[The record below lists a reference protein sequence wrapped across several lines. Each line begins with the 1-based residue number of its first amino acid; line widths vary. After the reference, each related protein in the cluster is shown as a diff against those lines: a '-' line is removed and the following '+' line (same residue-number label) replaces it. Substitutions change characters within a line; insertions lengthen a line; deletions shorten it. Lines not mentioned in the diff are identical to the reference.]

1 MVRRAACVVTPAD
14 ISAAPSG
21 GTGPAGDFVAAPVR
35 RRRRDGAVRR
45 EAVLDAGLA
54 VFSTRGLHGASLDRI
69 AERAGL
75 SKANLLYYFSS
86 KEALYVAVLRRV
98 LDVWLDPLQ
107 ALDARREPAEALG
120 AYIRAKVTLSRDAPQ
135 ASRLFCLE
143 IVRGAP
149 LLRAELEGD
158 VRALVDAKAAVLSG
172 WIAQGRIAPHDPHHL
187 IFSIWAITQ
196 HYADFA
202 VQVNAITGRDLS
214 DADFFERTVA
224 STQRLILASL
234 GLP

>member
-1 MVRRAACVVTPAD
+1 MADGVVATPA
-14 ISAAPSG
+14 
-21 GTGPAGDFVAAPVR
+21 R

-45 EAVLDAGLA
+45 GAVLDAGLA
-54 VFSTRGLHGASLDRI
+54 IFSTLGLHGASLDQI

-75 SKANLLYYFSS
+75 SKTNLLYYFPS
-86 KEALYVAVLRRV
+86 KDALYLAVLRRV

-107 ALDARREPAEALG
+107 ALDARNEPADALR
-120 AYIRAKVTLSRDAPQ
+120 AYIRMKVMLSRDAPQ

-143 IVRGAP
+143 IIQGAP
-149 LLRAELEGD
+149 LLRAELEGPL
-158 VRALVDAKAAVLSG
+158 RALVDAKAAVLSG
-172 WIAQGRIAPHDPHHL
+172 WMAQGRIAPHDPHHL

-202 VQVNAITGRDLS
+202 TQVDAITGRDLS
-214 DADFFERTVA
+214 DPDFFETTVA

-234 GLP
+234 GLA